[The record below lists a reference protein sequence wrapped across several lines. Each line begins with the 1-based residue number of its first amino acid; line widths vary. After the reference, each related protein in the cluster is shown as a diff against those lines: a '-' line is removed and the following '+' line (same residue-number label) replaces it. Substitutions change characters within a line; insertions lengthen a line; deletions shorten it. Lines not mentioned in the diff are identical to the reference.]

1 MLAETQ
7 LAPQASLISTPTS
20 SITLAAEYRRQ
31 RNNNGDDELQSTG
44 TLAGT
49 PPSSQTPG
57 SSSYASKHG
66 LQIWHYTP
74 GQYIECTCK
83 LTTTMQQGKT
93 ITWHKLTYISGL
105 TCEQQYHISIRSS
118 NILTEHSRSSCIMI

>member
-7 LAPQASLISTPTS
+7 LAPQVSLSSTPS
-20 SITLAAEYRRQ
+20 SSNSLAAEKRRQ

-57 SSSYASKHG
+57 TSSYASKHG
-66 LQIWHYTP
+66 LQIWHNTP
-74 GQYIECTCK
+74 GQHIECTCK

-93 ITWHKLTYISGL
+93 ITW
-105 TCEQQYHISIRSS
+105 QQVKVS
-118 NILTEHSRSSCIMI
+118 

>member
-7 LAPQASLISTPTS
+7 LAPQASLSSTPTS

-31 RNNNGDDELQSTG
+31 RNNTAMTNSNPQGHWLG
-44 TLAGT
+44 HLLAHKHRERRPT
-49 PPSSQTPG
+49 HP
-57 SSSYASKHG
+57 KHG
-66 LQIWHYTP
+66 LQIWHNTP

-93 ITWHKLTYISGL
+93 ITW
-105 TCEQQYHISIRSS
+105 QQVKVS
-118 NILTEHSRSSCIMI
+118 